1 MDRTK
6 RIIVGVSGATGV
18 QLARALMEDL
28 AARPDVETHLVV
40 SDGARCTWEL
50 ECPEPIERLTELAD
64 VVHDPHNMAASISS
78 GSFVTDGMAVVPCSM
93 KSLSAIANGY
103 ADNLVSRAADVCL
116 KEGRRVV
123 LVPREMPMGRVHLK
137 NMLEA
142 HENGC
147 VIVPP
152 MLTFY
157 NGPCTLQDQMTHVVG
172 KVLRQ
177 LGLEPREFHAWEGV
191 E

>member
-1 MDRTK
+1 MNKR

-18 QLARALMEDL
+18 QLSFHLLRALSAYEE
-28 AARPDVETHLVV
+28 VETHLIV
-40 SDGARCTWEL
+40 SDGARKTWQL
-50 ECPEPIERLTELAD
+50 ECPQPIEELCALAD
-64 VVHDPHNMAASISS
+64 VVHDPHNLAASISS
-78 GSFVTDGMAVVPCSM
+78 GSFVTDGMVIIPCSM
-93 KSLSAIANGY
+93 KTLSSIASGY

-123 LVPREMPMGRVHLK
+123 LVPREMPLGKIHVR
-137 NMLEA
+137 NMLA
-142 HENGC
+142 AADAGC
-147 VIVPP
+147 VLIPP

-157 NGPCTLQDQMTHVVG
+157 NGPITIQDQIDHVVG

-177 LGLEPREFHAWEGV
+177 LGLKPERFRAWEGA